1 MTTDFTEG
9 SIARKLCLFSFPI
22 MLTNLLQAGTH
33 LINSLWVGNLL
44 GSTAFAAITVGTMV
58 MTLVLAFVIGI
69 NNATLTI
76 VAQLRG
82 ADDPDST
89 NAYLSTFVI
98 ILLALSL
105 TIGLSG
111 FFLADPI
118 LKLLN
123 TPAAIADASR
133 TYLRI
138 NFVGTFLL
146 VGYNFIGTVLRAF
159 GDSKTPFYFVLMAT
173 LLTAVL
179 APLFITVL
187 DLGIAGAALALV
199 LAQATAFAYSLIYL
213 ARRFPHHTFRLRPPK
228 FVEVKTILELG
239 VPSGIQMVVIY
250 AGMTVILSLVNSLG
264 ADAVAGF
271 GAAQRLDSI
280 ILLPAL
286 ALGTAVNAMAAQNI
300 GAKKWDRVQETSR
313 IGLIYNTAVTL
324 LIATLLF
331 VWAEPLVKLF
341 IRDEGAVSFGTDYLK
356 TIAFFYPFIGLNFI
370 FNGIVR
376 GSGAMFQILVLNI
389 ISLWIL
395 RIPLAYFATAMI
407 GERGVAL
414 GIGISFFL
422 SFLFSYG
429 YYRWGGWRDKVLF
442 S

>member
-1 MTTDFTEG
+1 MTTDFTQG

-22 MLTNLLQAGTH
+22 MLTNLLQAATH

-76 VAQLRG
+76 FAQLRG
-82 ADDPDST
+82 RSDPDAIYS
-89 NAYLSTFVI
+89 YLSTFVI
-98 ILLALSL
+98 ILLLLSL
-105 TIGLSG
+105 AIGTFG
-111 FFLADPI
+111 FVFADVI
-118 LKLLN
+118 LRLLN
-123 TPAAIADASR
+123 TPESIADTTK

-173 LLTAVL
+173 VLTGTL
-179 APLFITVL
+179 APLLILGFDL
-187 DLGIAGAALALV
+187 DIAGAALAIV
-199 LAQATAFAYSLIYL
+199 LAQASAFIYSLYYL
-213 ARRFPHHTFRLRPPK
+213 ARRYPDHGFRLQRPK
-228 FVEVKTILELG
+228 ADEVKTIMRLG
-239 VPSGIQMVVIY
+239 IPSGIQMIVIY
-250 AGMTVILSLVNSLG
+250 AGMTVILALVNTLG

-300 GAKKWDRVQETSR
+300 GAKKWDRVRQTSR
-313 IGLIYNTAVTL
+313 VGLLYNIVVTMV
-324 LIATLLF
+324 IATALF
-331 VWAEPLVKLF
+331 LWAEPLVKLF
-341 IRDEGAVSFGTDYLK
+341 IRDEGSVAFGTSYLK

-370 FNGIVR
+370 YNGVVR
-376 GSGAMFQILVLNI
+376 GSGAMFQVLMLNI

-395 RIPLAYFATAMI
+395 RVPLAWWATSI
-407 GERGVAL
+407 YGDRGVAL
-414 GIGISFFL
+414 GIGISFFF
-422 SFLFSYG
+422 SFLFSFG
-429 YYRWGGWRDKVLF
+429 YYRWGGWRRKTLF